1 MLPGG
6 GLAFLRAAEAV
17 RRAASGMEE
26 DERTGTLI
34 VAAALEAPAAQIAE
48 NAGVEGSVVC
58 ARLREAEGRVGY
70 DALAKRYRDMDE
82 AGIID
87 PAGVA
92 CAALEN
98 AVSVASVVVTTES
111 LVAEPPPEPR
121 PGR

>member
-1 MLPGG
+1 M
-6 GLAFLRAAEAV
+6 
-17 RRAASGMEE
+17 
-26 DERTGTLI
+26 
-34 VAAALEAPAAQIAE
+34 
-48 NAGVEGSVVC
+48 
-58 ARLREAEGRVGY
+58 GY